1 MCFASL
7 ACSSWCLQCV
17 STHQPHWVYRDSEEN
32 FQSRCFS
39 GKFGGSEERPCLSLP
54 GVLTLELFW
63 NNAEEPSADTSH
75 TVSPIQPVKHTPESP
90 SPMETQ
96 SFCRPLRK
104 KPDVCGLMWSLRKN
118 TFSERSDLTSLS
130 DGPGAERLEGIRI
143 SSGQAENVLNGSE
156 KSADA
161 ARMNFKCVMGG
172 LITKT
177 EQSEWVSRARFDQII
192 EAGSFRGCRRSGP
205 ERNVLFIY
213 FISSRWRFSQSKQ
226 CYIQIVF
233 CLVN

>member
-1 MCFASL
+1 MFAVCIYSL
-7 ACSSWCLQCV
+7 TGFTAIVKKTFNLDVSQGSSEVRRSVLVCHFQAFLHWSFFGTMQKNLLLTRLTQFHRFNL
-17 STHQPHWVYRDSEEN
+17 SNTHLRVRLRWKHNLFV
-32 FQSRCFS
+32 
-39 GKFGGSEERPCLSLP
+39 GLS
-54 GVLTLELFW
+54 
-63 NNAEEPSADTSH
+63 
-75 TVSPIQPVKHTPESP
+75 K
-90 SPMETQ
+90 
-96 SFCRPLRK
+96 K

-172 LITKT
+172 LITIT
-177 EQSEWVSRARFDQII
+177 EQSEWVSRVRFDQII
-192 EAGSFRGCRRSGP
+192 EAGSFKGCRRSGP

-213 FISSRWRFSQSKQ
+213 FISSRWHFSQSKQ

>member
-1 MCFASL
+1 MFAVCIYSL
-7 ACSSWCLQCV
+7 TGFTAIVKKTFNLDVSQGSSEVRRSVLVCHFQAFLHWSFFGTMQKNLLLTRLTQFHRFNL
-17 STHQPHWVYRDSEEN
+17 SNTHLRVRLRWKHNLFV
-32 FQSRCFS
+32 
-39 GKFGGSEERPCLSLP
+39 GLS
-54 GVLTLELFW
+54 
-63 NNAEEPSADTSH
+63 
-75 TVSPIQPVKHTPESP
+75 K
-90 SPMETQ
+90 
-96 SFCRPLRK
+96 K

-172 LITKT
+172 LITIT
-177 EQSEWVSRARFDQII
+177 EQSEWVSRVRFDQII
-192 EAGSFRGCRRSGP
+192 EAGSFKGCRRSGP

-213 FISSRWRFSQSKQ
+213 FISSRWHFSQSKQ
-226 CYIQIVF
+226 
-233 CLVN
+233 

>member
-1 MCFASL
+1 MFLREVRRFGGASL
-7 ACSSWCLQCV
+7 SVTSRRSYTGAFLEQCRRTFCWHVSHSFTDSTCQTHTWESVSDGNTIFLSASPKKSRMSAAWCDHYVNIYLQ
-17 STHQPHWVYRDSEEN
+17 RA
-32 FQSRCFS
+32 
-39 GKFGGSEERPCLSLP
+39 SL
-54 GVLTLELFW
+54 
-63 NNAEEPSADTSH
+63 
-75 TVSPIQPVKHTPESP
+75 
-90 SPMETQ
+90 
-96 SFCRPLRK
+96 
-104 KPDVCGLMWSLRKN
+104 
-118 TFSERSDLTSLS
+118 RSDLTSLS
-130 DGPGAERLEGIRI
+130 GGPGAERLEGIRI
-143 SSGQAENVLNGSE
+143 SSGQSENVLNGSE

-177 EQSEWVSRARFDQII
+177 EQSEWVSRVRFDQII